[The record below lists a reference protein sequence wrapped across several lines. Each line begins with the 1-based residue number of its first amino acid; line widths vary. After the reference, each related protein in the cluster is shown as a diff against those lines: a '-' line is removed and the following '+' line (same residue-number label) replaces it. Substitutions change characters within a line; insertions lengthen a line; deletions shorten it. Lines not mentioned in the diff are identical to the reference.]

1 MRRPQC
7 EHDNP
12 PGARFC
18 NACGA
23 GLAGACR
30 ACGQVNA
37 PGSRFCSACGQALGP
52 PEPGGPPSRFDS
64 PDAYTPP
71 HLAQRIL
78 ASRHALEG
86 ERKQVTVL
94 FADMKGSMELLADRD
109 PEDARRLFDA
119 VLKRMMEAVHHY
131 EGTVN
136 QVLGD
141 GIMALFGAP
150 LAHENHAVR
159 ACYAALGMQEDIG
172 RYGDEMQRALGVPI
186 QIRVGLNSGEVV
198 VGSIGSDLR
207 MEYSAVGQTTH
218 LAARMEQMAKPA
230 SVLLTADTLRLAEGY
245 VQARALGPVPVRGLA
260 DPVEVFELVGATAA
274 RTRLQVAAVR
284 GLTRLVGRQA
294 ELGLLRQALDRARD
308 GRGQVVA
315 LVGDAGVGKS
325 RVAWEITRS
334 HRTRDWL
341 VLEGSAASHSK
352 ATSWLPVID
361 LLRAYY
367 RIDDGDEARTIRE
380 KLIGR
385 LLALDEALRPTLTA
399 FEALLEIPVE
409 GVEWGR
415 LDPTTRQRRT
425 VEAVKSVL
433 LRESQM
439 QPLLLVLEDLHW
451 IDSATQALLD
461 SLVESL
467 PAARVLLLVNY
478 RPEYRHGWGGKTYY
492 SQLRLDPLPAETA
505 EGMLDTLMGGD
516 AELAP
521 LKRLLI
527 DRTQGNPFFLEET
540 VRSLVESHALTG
552 APGDYRLATALPA
565 IQIPATVQAV
575 LAARIDRL
583 PAEDKR
589 LLQLAS
595 VVGKDVSLPLLRA
608 IADMPEQGLQD
619 CLSHLQT
626 AEFLYEKRLFPDP
639 EYTFRHALT
648 LEVAYGSL
656 LHERRRELHA
666 RIVDTIERLYPERLT
681 EHGARLAHHAFRAEA
696 WAKALAYLKQ
706 QSETAASRSSL
717 DAVLGRNAGVGSAES
732 AGALWW
738 SGEHARA
745 IEVGQRDLAVA
756 ANFRNFG
763 MNIVA
768 TCRLGQTHHALGD
781 YGRAADFLR
790 RVLASLQGDLERE
803 QFGMAGLPS
812 VFARAWLGWSLAEL
826 GDFPEGIARCEEGV
840 AIAEAA
846 DHAYSQILAAWG
858 LGTLFVV
865 RGDPERAIPVLERGL
880 VVARMAD
887 IPLLFP
893 FVAAPLGA
901 AYALAGR
908 VDDAMPLL
916 EQGVR
921 QAVSMNLLAN
931 HPLRLVWLGEA
942 LVGARQLGQ
951 AAEQAAQALAL
962 AESQG
967 ERGSLAYARLLLGE
981 IAAHREPPDVQAGIE
996 AYRSALHLAN
1006 ELSMRPLAARCHLGL
1021 AVLHQCS
1028 DAAAEARVELDAATE
1043 ALRAMAMTYWLGRLD
1058 ALGVGIRAS

>member
-1 MRRPQC
+1 MRCPQC
-7 EHDNP
+7 DHDNP

-18 NACGA
+18 NACGT
-23 GLAGACR
+23 GLAVACR

-37 PGSRFCSACGQALGP
+37 PGSRFCSACGQALNS
-52 PEPGGPPSRFDS
+52 PEAVALPTRFDS
-64 PDAYTPP
+64 PGAYTPP

-78 ASRHALEG
+78 AGRHALEG

-94 FADMKGSMELLADRD
+94 FADTKGSMELLADRD
-109 PEDARRLFDA
+109 PEDARRLLEA
-119 VLKRMMEAVHHY
+119 VLERMIRAVHRY

-136 QVLGD
+136 QILGD

-294 ELGLLRQALDRARD
+294 ELGLLRQALDQARN

-315 LVGDAGVGKS
+315 LVGEAGVGKS
-325 RVAWEITRS
+325 RLAWEITRS

-341 VLEGSAASHSK
+341 VLEGSAASHGK
-352 ATSWLPVID
+352 ATTWLPVID

-367 RIDDGDEARTIRE
+367 RIDEGDEARTVRE

-385 LLALDEALRPTLTA
+385 LLALDEALRPTLAA

-409 GVEWGR
+409 EAEWDR
-415 LDPTTRQRRT
+415 LDATTRQRRT
-425 VEAVKSVL
+425 LEAVKSLL

-478 RPEYRHGWGGKTYY
+478 RPEYQHGWGGKTYY

-516 AELAP
+516 AEFAP

-540 VRSLVESHALTG
+540 VRSLVESRALTG
-552 APGDYRLATALPA
+552 TPGNYHLATALPA

-608 IADMPEQGLQD
+608 IADVPEPGLQH

-626 AEFLYEKRLFPDP
+626 AEFLYETRLFPDP

-717 DAVLGRNAGVGSAES
+717 DAVLGTDAGIGSAES

-738 SGEHARA
+738 TGEHARA

-763 MNIVA
+763 MSIVA
-768 TCRLGQTHHALGD
+768 TCRVGQAHHSLGD
-781 YGRAADFLR
+781 YARAVDFLR
-790 RVLASLQGDLERE
+790 RPPAALQGDLER
-803 QFGMAGLPS
+803 QHFGMAGLPS

-826 GDFPEGIARCEEGV
+826 GDFSEGIARCEEGI

-858 LGTLFVV
+858 LGTLHVV

-901 AYALAGR
+901 AYSLAGR
-908 VDDAMPLL
+908 VGDALPLL
-916 EQGVR
+916 EHAAR
-921 QAVSMNLLAN
+921 QAASMNLRAN
-931 HPLRLVWLGEA
+931 HPLRLVWLGET
-942 LVGARQLGQ
+942 LVGAGQLGQ
-951 AAEQAAQALAL
+951 AAEQANQALAL

-967 ERGSLAYARLLLGE
+967 ERGSLAYARLLLAE
-981 IAAHREPPDVQAGIE
+981 IAAHREPCDAQAGIE
-996 AYRSALHLAN
+996 AYRSALSLAS
-1006 ELSMRPLAARCHLGL
+1006 ELSMQPLAARCRLGL
-1021 AVLHQCS
+1021 AVLHQRS
-1028 DAAAEARVELDAATE
+1028 DAAAEARVERDAASE
-1043 ALRAMAMTYWLGRLD
+1043 ALRAMEMSYWLGRLET
-1058 ALGVGIRAS
+1058 LGAGARAS

>member
-1 MRRPQC
+1 MRCPQC

-18 NACGA
+18 NACGT

-37 PGSRFCSACGQALGP
+37 RGSRFCSACGQALGP
-52 PEPGGPPSRFDS
+52 PEPVPPSTRFDS
-64 PDAYTPP
+64 PGAFTPP
-71 HLAQRIL
+71 HLAQRIV
-78 ASRHALEG
+78 ASRKALEG

-94 FADMKGSMELLADRD
+94 FADTKGSMELLADRD
-109 PEDARRLFDA
+109 PEDARRLLEA
-119 VLKRMMEAVHHY
+119 VVERMIEAVHRY

-159 ACYAALGMQEDIG
+159 ACYAALRMQEDVG
-172 RYGDEMQRALGVPI
+172 RYGDEMQRTLGVPI

-198 VGSIGSDLR
+198 VGTIGSDLR

-230 SVLLTADTLRLAEGY
+230 TVLLTADTLRLAEGY
-245 VQARALGPVPVRGLA
+245 VHARAVGPVPVRGLA
-260 DPVEVFELVGATAA
+260 DPVEVFELVGATTA

-284 GLTRLVGRQA
+284 GLTQLVGRQA
-294 ELGLLRQALDRARD
+294 ELGLLRQALDQARD

-315 LVGDAGVGKS
+315 LVGEAGVGKS
-325 RVAWEITRS
+325 RLAWEITRS

-341 VLEGSAASHSK
+341 VLEGSAASHGK
-352 ATSWLPVID
+352 ATTWLPMVD
-361 LLRAYY
+361 LLRAYF
-367 RIDDGDEARTIRE
+367 RIEDGDDARTVRE

-399 FEALLEIPVE
+399 FEALLEISVHE
-409 GVEWGR
+409 VEWGQ
-415 LDPTTRQRRT
+415 LDPTARQRRT
-425 VEAVKSVL
+425 VEAVKSLL
-433 LRESQM
+433 LRESQV

-451 IDSATQALLD
+451 IDNATQALLD

-478 RPEYRHGWGGKTYY
+478 RPGYHHAWGGKTYY
-492 SQLRLDPLPAETA
+492 SQLRLDPLPPETA

-516 AELAP
+516 AGLVP

-540 VRSLVESHALTG
+540 VRSLAESRSLTG
-552 APGDYRLATALPA
+552 TPGDYRLDTALPA
-565 IQIPATVQAV
+565 IQLPMTVQAV

-583 PAEDKR
+583 PADDKR

-595 VVGKDVSLPLLRA
+595 VVGKDVPMPLLRA
-608 IADMPEQGLQD
+608 IADVPEQDLRRS
-619 CLSHLQT
+619 LARLQT
-626 AEFLYEKRLFPDP
+626 AEFLYETRLFPDP

-666 RIVDTIERLYPERLT
+666 RIVDALEHLYPERQF
-681 EHGARLAHHAFRAEA
+681 EQAARLAHHAFRGEV
-696 WAKALAYLKQ
+696 WAKAVTYLKQ
-706 QSETAASRSSL
+706 SEASASRSSL
-717 DAVLGRNAGVGSAES
+717 DAALGTAES
-732 AGALWW
+732 AATLWW
-738 SGEHARA
+738 NGNYARA
-745 IEVGQRDLAVA
+745 IEVGQRDLAIA
-756 ANFRNFG
+756 ANFARFDL
-763 MNIVA
+763 NIVN
-768 TCRLGQTHHALGD
+768 TCRLGQAHHALGD
-781 YGRAADFLR
+781 YARAAGFFR
-790 RVLASLQGDLERE
+790 SAIASLHGDLERE
-803 QFGMAGLPS
+803 HFGMAGLPT
-812 VFARAWLGWSLAEL
+812 VFARAWLSWCLAEL
-826 GDFPEGIARCEEGV
+826 GEFTEGIARGEEAV

-846 DHAYSQILAAWG
+846 DHAYSQVLATWG
-858 LGTLFVV
+858 LGTLYVV
-865 RGDPERAIPVLERGL
+865 RGNPERAIPVLERGL

-887 IPLLFP
+887 ISLLFP

-908 VDDAMPLL
+908 SGEAVPLL
-916 EQGVR
+916 EQSVS

-931 HPLRLVWLGEA
+931 HALRLTWLGES
-942 LVGARQLGQ
+942 LGLAGQ
-951 AAEQAAQALAL
+951 IERAGEQATQALAL
-962 AESQG
+962 VEQQG
-967 ERGSLAYARLLLGE
+967 ERGSEVYARRLAGE
-981 IAAHREPPDVQAGIE
+981 LATRREPPDLRAASA
-996 AYRSALHLAN
+996 AYYDALRLGT
-1006 ELSMRPLAARCHLGL
+1006 ELGMRPLVARCHLGL
-1021 AVLHQCS
+1021 ATVHHRGGT
-1028 DAAAEARVELDAATE
+1028 AAEARAELDAAV
-1043 ALRAMAMTYWLGRLD
+1043 AGLRELEMTHWLARAETLG
-1058 ALGVGIRAS
+1058 LGVPG

>member
-1 MRRPQC
+1 MRCPQC

-18 NACGA
+18 NACGT
-23 GLAGACR
+23 GLAGPCR

-52 PEPGGPPSRFDS
+52 PEPVPTSTRFDS
-64 PDAYTPP
+64 PGAFTPP
-71 HLAQRIL
+71 HLAQRIV
-78 ASRHALEG
+78 ANRKALEG

-94 FADMKGSMELLADRD
+94 FADTKGSMELLADRD
-109 PEDARRLFDA
+109 PEDARRLLEA
-119 VLKRMMEAVHHY
+119 VVERMIEAVHRY

-136 QVLGD
+136 QVMGD

-159 ACYAALGMQEDIG
+159 ACYAALRMQEDVG
-172 RYGDEMQRALGVPI
+172 RYGDEMQRTLGVPI

-198 VGSIGSDLR
+198 VGTIGSDLR

-230 SVLLTADTLRLAEGY
+230 TVLLTADTLRLAEGY
-245 VQARALGPVPVRGLA
+245 VQARAVGPVPVRGLA
-260 DPVEVFELVGATAA
+260 DPVEVYELVGATTA

-284 GLTRLVGRQA
+284 GLTQLVGRQA
-294 ELGLLRQALDRARD
+294 ELGLLRQALDQARD

-315 LVGDAGVGKS
+315 LVGEAGVGKS
-325 RVAWEITRS
+325 RLAWEITRS

-341 VLEGSAASHSK
+341 VLEGSAASHGK
-352 ATSWLPVID
+352 ATTWLPMID
-361 LLRAYY
+361 LLRAYF
-367 RIDDGDEARTIRE
+367 RIDDGDDARTVRE

-385 LLALDEALRPTLTA
+385 LLTLDEALRPTLAA
-399 FEALLEIPVE
+399 FETLLEIPVDE
-409 GVEWGR
+409 VEWGR
-415 LDPTTRQRRT
+415 LDPPVRQRRT
-425 VEAVKSVL
+425 VEAVKSLL
-433 LRESQM
+433 LRESQV

-451 IDSATQALLD
+451 FDGATQALLD

-478 RPEYRHGWGGKTYY
+478 RPGYQHAWGGKTYY
-492 SQLRLDPLPAETA
+492 SQLRLDPLPPETA

-516 AELAP
+516 AGLVP

-540 VRSLVESHALTG
+540 VRSLAESRSLTG
-552 APGDYRLATALPA
+552 TPGDYRLDTARPA
-565 IQIPATVQAV
+565 IQLPMTVQAV

-583 PAEDKR
+583 PADDKR

-595 VVGKDVSLPLLRA
+595 VIGKDVPMPLLRA
-608 IADMPEQGLQD
+608 IADVPEQDLQRS
-619 CLSHLQT
+619 LARLQT
-626 AEFLYEKRLFPDP
+626 AEFLYETRLFPDP

-666 RIVDTIERLYPERLT
+666 RIVDALERLYPERLT

-717 DAVLGRNAGVGSAES
+717 DAVLGRNASVGSAES

-756 ANFRNFG
+756 ANFRDFG
-763 MNIVA
+763 MSIVA
-768 TCRLGQTHHALGD
+768 TCRLGQAHHALGD
-781 YGRAADFLR
+781 YARAADFFR
-790 RVLASLQGDLERE
+790 SAIASLHGDLERE
-803 QFGMAGLPS
+803 HFGMAGLPT
-812 VFARAWLGWSLAEL
+812 VFARAWLSWCLAEL
-826 GDFPEGIARCEEGV
+826 GDFTEGIARGEEAV

-846 DHAYSQILAAWG
+846 DHAYSQVLATWG
-858 LGTLFVV
+858 LGTLYVV
-865 RGDPERAIPVLERGL
+865 RGNPERAITVLERGL

-887 IPLLFP
+887 ISLLFP

-908 VDDAMPLL
+908 VGEAVPLL
-916 EQGVR
+916 EQSVGR
-921 QAVSMNLLAN
+921 AVSLNLLAN
-931 HPLRLVWLGEA
+931 HALRLTWLGES
-942 LVGARQLGQ
+942 LGLAGQ
-951 AAEQAAQALAL
+951 IERAGELAAQALAL
-962 AESQG
+962 VEQQG
-967 ERGSLAYARLLLGE
+967 ERGSEVYARRLAGE
-981 IAAHREPPDVQAGIE
+981 LAARREPPDLHAASA
-996 AYRSALHLAN
+996 AYSDALHLGT
-1006 ELSMRPLAARCHLGL
+1006 ELGMRPLVARCHLGL
-1021 AVLHQCS
+1021 ATLHHCGG
-1028 DAAAEARVELDAATE
+1028 AAAEARAELDAAVVG
-1043 ALRAMAMTYWLGRLD
+1043 LRELEMTHWLTRAETLG
-1058 ALGVGIRAS
+1058 LGVPG